1 MADSHDACRS
11 RLEKHHRMMG
21 LCGQRP
27 CKGVLV
33 NSHRLAWLL
42 QGETTPTACP
52 NHIFQS
58 LTSHPSPGFY
68 SGALAAASRKAGNS
82 APARGRGI
90 AKSEEANRRR
100 ALVNGCSWDSMSSS
114 RKRSRGLTWRGKL
127 ATHGPLANR
136 NANDPPVFCDELC
149 SLCPETRSESICHCC
164 PEPGAST
171 VPQITLLNDYG
182 QLPLEQLPPET
193 KRRNARATTTP
204 KPQSLNRNPKN
215 PEP

>member
-1 MADSHDACRS
+1 MD
-11 RLEKHHRMMG
+11 
-21 LCGQRP
+21 
-27 CKGVLV
+27 KGRVKAFWSIVIVWFGCFKVKQLPQP
-33 NSHRLAWLL
+33 A
-42 QGETTPTACP
+42 QITC
-52 NHIFQS
+52 FQS

-127 ATHGPLANR
+127 ATHGPLGNR

-182 QLPLEQLPPET
+182 QLPLI
-193 KRRNARATTTP
+193 RATSSRNKTSECSSDYNPQTP
-204 KPQSLNRNPKN
+204 KPKS
-215 PEP
+215 